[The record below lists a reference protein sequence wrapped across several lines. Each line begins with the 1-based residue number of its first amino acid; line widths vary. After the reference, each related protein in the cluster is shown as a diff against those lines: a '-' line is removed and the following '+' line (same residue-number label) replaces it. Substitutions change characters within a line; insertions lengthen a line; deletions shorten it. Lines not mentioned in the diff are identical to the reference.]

1 MNAYDKHF
9 NKYPI
14 YLIIKTIYWHIAY
27 IQTYMLYLQ
36 RYKYSDV
43 KCFPTTGGSQISSWW
58 LYIGSIC
65 MLNPGKALC
74 SGPGSVTLLSV
85 RCLKK
90 TTTTNSWRRHMFY
103 PGQAKRGFRNND
115 IVAHMAPNRRCLS
128 MKNLNEMSSLTLYV
142 LTADFMGK
150 TEIMTLH
157 DWLIQNVL

>member
-74 SGPGSVTLLSV
+74 SGPSSVTLLSV
-85 RCLKK
+85 RYLKK
-90 TTTTNSWRRHMFY
+90 NQQQQTAGDVTCFIRAGPREGSVTTTLLHTWLWIVVVCQWKTWMKWAPSRCMFWQLISWVR
-103 PGQAKRGFRNND
+103 QK
-115 IVAHMAPNRRCLS
+115 
-128 MKNLNEMSSLTLYV
+128 
-142 LTADFMGK
+142 
-150 TEIMTLH
+150 
-157 DWLIQNVL
+157 